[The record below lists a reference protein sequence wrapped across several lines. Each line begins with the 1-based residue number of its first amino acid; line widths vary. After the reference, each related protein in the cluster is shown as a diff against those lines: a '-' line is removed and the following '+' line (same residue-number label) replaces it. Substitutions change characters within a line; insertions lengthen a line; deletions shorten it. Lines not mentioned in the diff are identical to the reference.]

1 MERTD
6 HQISVRVTPAFI
18 SLYTLAASLFSF
30 SSAGKKGPAPP
41 SPPRAANK
49 TLPEYLAAEG
59 GRLAGM
65 FSSCNLARQ
74 RRSRG
79 GWKMSSR
86 LPLRSQPGQQRLS
99 PPFSGLHECKH
110 HHACTR
116 TPAGLLRAGGARAGA
131 PIPAPVRSVQAGP
144 GGAGTRQDRS
154 RAREMDVY

>member
-6 HQISVRVTPAFI
+6 HQISVSVTPAFI
-18 SLYTLAASLFSF
+18 TRYTSAASLLSF
-30 SSAGKKGPAPP
+30 SSASQGGWPALS

-59 GRLAGM
+59 GWLAGM
-65 FSSCNLARQ
+65 LSSCNLARQ

-110 HHACTR
+110 NHACTR
-116 TPAGLLRAGGARAGA
+116 TPAGPLRAGGAR
-131 PIPAPVRSVQAGP
+131 PRSARPGP
-144 GGAGTRQDRS
+144 GGLRAGGTAP
-154 RAREMDVY
+154 ARGKWIFIKC